1 MSYDV
6 DVQCRMYMY
15 YYIQHM
21 NDAKWNGKCNYMKFD
36 WNDILNMWNRSKSE
50 KVRMQVILVFFPYFS
65 FSALDK
71 LDYFFFNF
79 LFHMETIIF

>member
-1 MSYDV
+1 M
-6 DVQCRMYMY
+6 
-15 YYIQHM
+15 
-21 NDAKWNGKCNYMKFD
+21 KWKMQLH
-36 WNDILNMWNRSKSE
+36 DIRLKWHIKYVNRSKSE

-71 LDYFFFNF
+71 LDYFFLNF

>member
-1 MSYDV
+1 MT
-6 DVQCRMYMY
+6 QNEME
-15 YYIQHM
+15 
-21 NDAKWNGKCNYMKFD
+21 NATTWNSIEMTYKYV
-36 WNDILNMWNRSKSE
+36 NRSKSE